1 MKRRIIVFLMVAV
14 MSVSLFACGN
24 EKKEEQN
31 TTVSVS
37 TEEIT
42 TDETES
48 ETSQI
53 ESEESSG
60 ETSEVVEETATS
72 EIVSEEETTENKVQ
86 ESTTNKETTK
96 KQNGSSSKEEMTTKK
111 PSSQSA
117 DSSTDLSK
125 SIKNILA
132 KIITSDMNELD
143 KVLVIHDYIT
153 YNVDYDYDNYLK
165 NTIPS
170 ESYTAEGALKTGRA
184 VCSGY
189 ALLFYEMAKAAGL
202 NAEYITGTADN
213 GSGNGKQGHA
223 WNQVKVNGVWYN
235 LDVCWDDATWEG
247 KKIDDH
253 SSNSYFYCLVSDSVL
268 YKDHFP
274 DSKNVN
280 KCPNGYDGAA
290 IAKSLAKVCKYK
302 DVVFAESED
311 KYFEVINSMVAKGKT
326 TFSVY
331 VIDNGQDY
339 WQQISN
345 ALARTKKPL
354 WIESAIGKDNF
365 VECKV
370 NVKQNVRI
378 AENVTDVKKAL
389 DEYNGKIDQLE
400 LWYYDN
406 SLNSNNSWSKVNEVL
421 ANTGYNVEIN
431 VMTEVQDGR
440 VECKLR
446 TIDNVFRANN
456 MSDIVNYY
464 KSNGLDKLMQTL
476 IWIKLDGMTD
486 SQVDDAI
493 KVAFIAE
500 GYLVDTIIVSS
511 DSSVK
516 KFYIYNPREAIYF
529 SDSAKLKEYV
539 SSNGSGW
546 LVAYTFY
553 IVNTSGQ
560 DYIKFVND
568 FLFEAQYPISYVIGY
583 YGSVLGI
590 EVSGVYPDIYIS
602 TTKEDLK
609 KDILEVKNGLAL
621 DMSEFRFNVKG
632 STYSEADIRNIINEM
647 NCGVVLESYWYNAD
661 LNYHSIRVRST
672 D

>member
-1 MKRRIIVFLMVAV
+1 MVAA

-24 EKKEEQN
+24 EEKKEQK
-31 TTVSVS
+31 TSVSVS

-48 ETSQI
+48 ETSRI
-53 ESEESSG
+53 ESEESSE
-60 ETSEVVEETATS
+60 ETTEVVEESATS

-86 ESTTNKETTK
+86 ESTTKKQETTK
-96 KQNGSSSKEEMTTKK
+96 KQNGSSSKEETTTKK
-111 PSSQSA
+111 PSSQSV

-143 KVLVIHDYIT
+143 KVLAIHDYIT

-223 WNQVKVNGVWYN
+223 WNQVKVDGTWYN

-247 KKIDDH
+247 KKSDDH

-268 YKDHFP
+268 YKDHFS
-274 DSKNVN
+274 DSNNVN
-280 KCPNGYDGAA
+280 KCPNGYDRAA
-290 IAKSLAKVCKYK
+290 IAKSLAKVCIYK

-331 VIDNGQDY
+331 VIDKGQDY

-354 WIESAIGKDNF
+354 WIESASGKDNF

-370 NVKQNVRI
+370 TIKENVRI
-378 AENVTDVKKAL
+378 AENVSDVKKAI
-389 DEYNGKIDQLE
+389 DEYKDKIDQLE
-400 LWYYDN
+400 LWYYDSSMN
-406 SLNSNNSWSKVNEVL
+406 ENNSWSIVNDVL
-421 ANTGYNVEIN
+421 ASTGYSVEIN
-431 VMTEVQDGR
+431 AMTSVQDGR
-440 VECKLR
+440 VECKLLSV
-446 TIDNVFRANN
+446 DNVLMANN
-456 MSDIVNYY
+456 LSDIVEYY
-464 KSNGLDKLMQTL
+464 KVNGLEKLQQTP
-476 IWIKLDGMTD
+476 IWIELDGMTD
-486 SQVDDAI
+486 SQIDNAI
-493 KVAFIAE
+493 KVAFIVE
-500 GYLVDTIIVSS
+500 GYLVDTNFISS
-511 DSSVK
+511 NGDVK
-516 KFYIYNPREAIYF
+516 KFYVWSPREAIYF
-529 SDSAKLKEYV
+529 ADSAKLKEYV
-539 SSNGSGW
+539 NKNGLES
-546 LVAYTFY
+546 LVGPEFY

-560 DYIKFVND
+560 DYIKFVNN
-568 FLFEAQYPISYVIGY
+568 FLFEAQYPVSYVIGN
-583 YGSVLGI
+583 YGDVLSVT
-590 EVSGVYPDIYIS
+590 VSYVHMNAYIS
-602 TTKEDLK
+602 TSKEDLK
-609 KDILEVKNGLAL
+609 DDILAAKNGLVL

-632 STYSEADIRNIINEM
+632 STYSEDDIRNIINDL
-647 NCGVVLESYWYNAD
+647 NCGVVIDSYSYNSD
-661 LNYHSIRVRST
+661 LNYHSIIVRSI